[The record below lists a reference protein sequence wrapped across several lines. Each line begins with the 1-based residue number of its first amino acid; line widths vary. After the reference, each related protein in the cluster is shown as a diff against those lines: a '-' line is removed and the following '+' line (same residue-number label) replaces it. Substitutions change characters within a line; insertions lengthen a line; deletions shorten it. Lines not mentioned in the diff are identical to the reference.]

1 MGLSNRLY
9 NGLYHVYTMFI
20 PGYTA
25 LNGIQLPVTGGIF
38 NFSRMLDSQVT
49 SVVINIPGLVN
60 IQKAIENGPWK

>member
-1 MGLSNRLY
+1 
-9 NGLYHVYTMFI
+9 MFI